1 MRFSKGFTLIELLI
15 VIAIILILIAIALPN
30 FLEAQIRA
38 KVTKSQGEIRS
49 LGIAI
54 ESFRIEHRVLL
65 VDFWDESKDPIVSR
79 ERLLRWNFCS
89 PLNFDDTVRN
99 QRCILGN
106 LTTPVAYIKQIPDD
120 PFFGTVN
127 ETSARLNEVLAG
139 TYFYG
144 DNDEQIEDPDH
155 NFEAYQSPFAE
166 FLRFRP
172 LRPGNWIL
180 VGMGPD
186 TIAEEADDARRRGF
200 PYSPTNGTR
209 SRGDIVN
216 RS

>member
-1 MRFSKGFTLIELLI
+1 MRFKKGFTLIELLI

-38 KVTKSQGEIRS
+38 KVTKSEGEIRS

-54 ESFRIEHRVLL
+54 ESFRIDHRTML
-65 VDFWDESKDPIVSR
+65 VDFWDESDLIAVQ
-79 ERLLRWNFCS
+79 RLQRWNFCS
-89 PLNFDDTVRN
+89 PNNLADEVRN

-106 LTTPVAYIKQIPDD
+106 LTTPSAYIKEIPDD

-127 ETSARLNEVLAG
+127 GTSDRMVQALAG

-144 DNDEQIEDPDH
+144 DNDEEIPGEDH
-155 NFEAYQSPFAE
+155 NMDRFAVIRAPFTRE
-166 FLRFRP
+166 RP

-180 VGMGPD
+180 MGMGPD
-186 TIAEEADDARRRGF
+186 SIAEELDDVFFRGLA
-200 PYSPTNGTR
+200 YSPTNGTR
-209 SRGDIVN
+209 SRGDIIERN
-216 RS
+216 